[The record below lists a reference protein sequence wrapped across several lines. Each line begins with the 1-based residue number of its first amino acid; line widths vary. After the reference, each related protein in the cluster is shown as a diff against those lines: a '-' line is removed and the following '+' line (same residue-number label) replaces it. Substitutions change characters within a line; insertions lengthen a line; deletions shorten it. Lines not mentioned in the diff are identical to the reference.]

1 MDIVRRMRHIVAMGG
16 GGFSMEPDNPLL
28 DEYILGLARRE
39 HPRVCFLPTASGDS
53 EGYVEQ
59 FHSAFSG
66 RAETSELALFRLD
79 GRDLRAFVLNQD
91 VIYVGGGS
99 TVNLLAL
106 WRIHGLDAW
115 LEEANAAGVVL
126 AGISAGALCWFEAG
140 VTDSY
145 GPLGA
150 LHDGLGLLRGSF
162 CPHYDGEPA
171 RPEAYRTAVAEGL
184 PAGLAADDG
193 VAAHFVDGTLR
204 AAVTSRPH
212 ATLHR
217 VERCSGRV
225 LETPLPTH
233 HLG

>member
-1 MDIVRRMRHIVAMGG
+1 MRHIVAMGG
-16 GGFSMEPDNPLL
+16 GGFSMEADNPLL

-39 HPRVCFLPTASGDS
+39 HPRVCFVPTASGDS
-53 EGYVEQ
+53 EEYIER
-59 FHSAFSG
+59 FHGAFSG

-79 GRDLRAFVLNQD
+79 GRDLRAFALDQD

-106 WRIHGLDAW
+106 WRIHGLGAL
-115 LEEANAAGVVL
+115 LEEANDAGVVL

-145 GPLGA
+145 GPLRP

-193 VAAHFVDGTLR
+193 AAAHFVDGTLR

-212 ATLHR
+212 AMLRR

-225 LETPLPTH
+225 LETPLPTDY
-233 HLG
+233 LG